1 MLNFKSSSLIKA
13 VKRYSNWNVPSHKI
27 VIDSNSY
34 RLAHPIWSLK
44 SAEKVQITHYEP
56 KKIKDKVA
64 NSLMRI
70 MRVSYDLLSRYN
82 PGHMDEK
89 LYLRRFIFLETVAG
103 VPGMV
108 GGMLRHLRSL
118 RKLQQDGGWIHHLL
132 EEAENER
139 MHLFTF
145 LQLSQPGILA
155 RIAILATQGAF
166 ITGFTLMYSLS
177 SSTAHR
183 FVGYLEEEAVKTYT
197 NCLNELDAGKL
208 PYWKDLP
215 ASAEAIKYWG
225 LPENAKFRDVLLA
238 IRADEAMHREVNHHL
253 GSLKSYEV
261 VKGHR
266 FIVLDNT
273 IGEAVNDPQGQTTH
287 EEPKD
292 QTNQASAETNENTAK
307 PAQ

>member
-1 MLNFKSSSLIKA
+1 MQISTKSTLLTAARRFST
-13 VKRYSNWNVPSHKI
+13 WNVPNHKI
-27 VIDSNSY
+27 VIDRNSY
-34 RLAHPIWSLK
+34 RLAHPIWCLK
-44 SAEKVQITHYEP
+44 SAEKVEISHHEP
-56 KKIKDKVA
+56 KRIKDKVA
-64 NSLMRI
+64 YLLMKT
-70 MRVSYDLLSRYN
+70 MRVTFDFVSQYS

-89 LYLRRFIFLETVAG
+89 LYLRRFVFLETVAG

-108 GGMLRHLRSL
+108 GGMLRHFRSL
-118 RKLQQDGGWIHHLL
+118 RKLQPDGGWIHHLL

-155 RIAILATQGAF
+155 RIAILATQGVF
-166 ITGFTLMYSLS
+166 LSGFTLMYTLS
-177 SSTAHR
+177 SQTAHR

-208 PYWKDLP
+208 PYWTDMP
-215 ASAEAIKYWG
+215 ATPETIKYWG

-253 GSLKSYEV
+253 GGLKGYEI

-266 FIVLDNT
+266 FVVLENT
-273 IGEAVNDPQGQTTH
+273 IGEAIKDANDEKKSETA
-287 EEPKD
+287 K
-292 QTNQASAETNENTAK
+292 AESPRPEIANNTAVS
-307 PAQ
+307 Q